1 MYTEMMF
8 VDVFFDSWK
17 TNEYS
22 IKTMLKCR
30 RGNGEQIY
38 TDNDEKDALKNR

>member
-1 MYTEMMF
+1 MMC

-17 TNEYS
+17 TNEHG

-30 RGNGEQIY
+30 RGNGEQVY
-38 TDNDEKDALKNR
+38 TNNDEKDTLKNR